1 MQRNFFRTLVVG
13 ALFTCLMTV
22 SALAANDGAGT
33 VNCGSVNL
41 RSGAGTSHSI
51 VTSIY
56 KDAPMVVIDRS
67 NSSWYKVWS
76 GGNEGYVS
84 SKYIDFSESI
94 DASFGKGTIRGTSV
108 RLRSAP
114 NTESNILT
122 YFDTGAI
129 MDVIGVN
136 GSWYKVNSGGTVGY
150 VHSDYMA
157 LANQTIPTATASTP
171 GDKIVATAKKYMGVP
186 YVWAGTSPK
195 GFDCS
200 GFVYYVFQEN
210 GYKTNRTAASL
221 YNNGSYVE
229 RSALQPGDIICFYNG
244 GYGYIGHVGIYI
256 GNNQFIHASSSGG
269 KVVIDSLS
277 TAYYNNHYY
286 GARRIAG

>member
-1 MQRNFFRTLVVG
+1 MKRNFFRSLVVG
-13 ALFTCLMTV
+13 AVFACLFTV
-22 SALAANDGAGT
+22 SAFAANEGAGT
-33 VNCGSVNL
+33 VTANNVNL
-41 RSGAGTSHSI
+41 RSGAGTSSAVI
-51 VTSIY
+51 ASVA
-56 KDAPMVVIDRS
+56 KDAPVVVISRAD
-67 NSSWYKVWS
+67 SSWYKIWT
-76 GGNEGYVS
+76 GGSEGYMS
-84 SKYIDFSESI
+84 ADYISFAESM
-94 DASFGKGTIRGTSV
+94 DTSFGKGVIRGSSV

-114 NTESNILT
+114 STDSSILGS
-122 YFDTGAI
+122 FNTGAA
-129 MDVIGVN
+129 MDIIGVS
-136 GSWYKVNSGGTVGY
+136 GAWYKVNSGGTVGY

-157 LANQTIPTATASTP
+157 LANQTLPTPVASTP
-171 GDKIVATAKKYMGVP
+171 GDQIVTTAKKYMGVP

-221 YNNGSYVE
+221 FNNGTYVE
-229 RSALQPGDIICFYNG
+229 RSSLQPGDIICFYNG
-244 GYGYIGHVGIYI
+244 GYSYIGHVGIYI
-256 GNNQFIHASSSGG
+256 GNNQFIHASSSSS